1 MTPAEPRDNLSTAQ
15 RALYEIRTLK
25 AKIAELERAQ
35 KEPVAIVGL
44 GVRFPGGASTPDS
57 FWDLLSNGVD
67 AGTEIPSSRW
77 PIDQYYNADPDAPG
91 KMYARHGAFLG
102 DPALFDADF
111 FGISPREAMSLD
123 PQHRLVLEVAWEA
136 LENAG
141 RSPSS
146 LAGSSSGVFLAA
158 SNSDYG
164 RMVYRQ
170 AADIDAYSGIG
181 NIFSVMAGR
190 ISYLLGLHGPSMVV
204 DTACSGSLV
213 ALHLACQSLRARECH
228 LALAG
233 GVNLILSP
241 EIHINFSK
249 SRMMSQ
255 DGKCKTFDAGAD
267 GYVRGEGCGMVVLKR
282 LSDALADGDQVLS
295 VVYSSA
301 VNQDGHSSGLTAPN
315 SIAQEAL
322 LRHALASAGIEPGEI
337 DYIEAHGTGT
347 SLGDPIEAR
356 ALSAVFG
363 SQHTS
368 TKPLIA
374 GSVKSN
380 IGHLEAAAG
389 VAGLIKVVLAL
400 QHEQIPPSLHFHKLN
415 PHIEWGDTVQV
426 PTEPHPWA
434 RGARRRLAG
443 VSSFGFSGTNA
454 HVILGDA
461 QVPEKQQPKPER
473 PLHIMTISART
484 DAALDTLVE
493 QDAVELARTDAS
505 LADIC
510 YTANAGR
517 AQFPVRTFYTGASK
531 DDILR
536 APIARG
542 RSEGVPEVV
551 FLFPGQGA
559 QYAGMGKELFDT
571 QPVFRQAM
579 EECAAHL
586 AGKIETP
593 LYEVLWGGATHLL
606 PQTAYAQPALFAVE
620 YSLARLWQSW
630 GIEPA
635 VVLGH
640 SVGEYVAACIAGVYG
655 LADGLKLIAARA
667 RLMQGAG
674 GRGGMLAM
682 QAGEAAA
689 RSAMVGLEQRV
700 SLAAVNAPDSVV
712 VSGYE
717 EELGQVEQRLL
728 QAGVRVKRLA
738 VSHGFHS
745 PQMAEIEEAWERKV
759 AEVSF
764 HKPQL
769 EMISS
774 VTGKAVRGEE
784 LSQASYWREQVRQ
797 PVRFAA
803 AMEEVRA
810 YGVFVEAGPGATL
823 GGLGRQ
829 CLDQR
834 ERLWA
839 TSLRSGRGEW
849 EQMLES
855 LAALYVRGAEVDWE
869 GFDKPYDRRKVSL
882 PTYPFQRQ
890 RYWIETKPRKSQ
902 ADGHGLLGRSLEIA
916 GTSPTK
922 VWESVV
928 GFADQPYLADHRA
941 MGNAI
946 FPLTGYL
953 EMALAA
959 GGSHSALGDI
969 VIWEPLVLAAEED
982 RTVQTIHR
990 GDVLEIFSR
999 QEGTWKQHFTARV
1012 LAAETP
1018 SQGVAPQASCGGMRR
1033 LENIDSLYADMR
1045 RRGMDFG
1052 PAFRTIQELWVGSGE
1067 SIARVAGA
1075 GLDHSDVYHI
1085 HPAILDGC
1093 FQAIAAAL
1101 PQGSEDLYLPA
1112 RLERFQLH
1120 RASSRPLW
1128 SHAVRRPESKQN
1140 TTTFDLRVFDENG
1153 LVAEARGMEF
1163 VRVAA
1168 RRQVPA
1174 FEVRWEEQLCG
1185 PMPAVMSGNWLIL
1198 ADRTGLGTSLAQEL
1212 SGLGARCVLLTD
1224 SSQLKPTLS
1233 ANDWS
1238 GVIDLWSLDASS
1250 AGERNIAA
1258 LDAAQRQVCGKAL
1271 EMVQALAAATY
1282 AHPPRLW
1289 LVTRG
1294 TQAISPVSDSIAM
1307 PQAMLWG
1314 MANAIAEEHPEWRC
1328 VRIDLDPAGP
1338 ASEAASLSAEIA
1350 GGGEDR
1356 VAFRAAKRLVSRFAI
1371 RPPRNRI
1378 EQPKRLTTPSR
1389 GILENLQVLP
1399 AARHS
1404 KIPRGCVQIE
1414 TRAAGLNF
1422 RDVLNV
1428 LGMFTGPLGSECVGR
1443 VDALGDGVEGLAE
1456 GDEVVA
1462 FAPGTHDGY
1471 VIADARLV
1479 APKPNNLT
1487 SVEAA
1492 TLPTAFLTAQYT
1504 LRHLAKIG
1512 AGDRVLIH
1520 AATGGVGL
1528 AAVQIAQR
1536 AGAEIFATAGS
1547 DRKRAFLRELGV
1559 PHIMDSRSLDFGR
1572 EILERTGG
1580 RGVDIVL
1587 NSLAG
1592 DFIATSFSALAPR
1605 GRFIEI
1611 GKRDIWSAEQVA
1623 HLGKDIRYHIVDL
1636 GGAAIEEPEVIGHML
1651 REIVKAVERQELRP
1665 LRAVQYGFDEAVAA
1679 YRYMAQAQHIGKVV
1693 LCQSRCAADIVAD
1706 ASYLVT
1712 GGFGGI
1718 GSQLLRW
1725 LVQRGARNV
1734 VLVGRHDPA
1743 AAAREAIA
1751 WAEAQGARVL
1761 VRLADIADM
1770 GQAATLF
1777 SEIAAAMPP
1786 LRGILHAAGLL
1797 DDGVLTEQTWD
1808 RFERVLAPKTIG
1820 SWILHQL
1827 ASSTPLDFFVMFSS
1841 MAAILGAPGQA
1852 NYAAA
1857 NAFQDALAHERR
1869 RLGLP
1874 AISVNWGAWA
1884 DGMAAREGLKVRQ
1897 RRFGLEP
1904 MSAEEALRM
1913 LDYVLLDKPAQVAVG
1928 LIQWSKIAEKYGQD
1942 AGASPAAGSGDQEGH
1957 SRATDVSFSERL
1969 AAAPDTRRA
1978 ALLSEHVH
1986 ALALRVLGFLS
1997 TRRLDL
2003 QKPLSELGMDSL
2015 MAIEFRNILSTEL
2028 GRNFPSTLLFNY
2040 PAIED
2045 ITAAVVELLY
2055 GDKGAKAPVEVSSE
2069 VSPNPLD
2076 IIEDLSD
2083 EEVDRLLAGKLGGAN
2098 G

>member
-1 MTPAEPRDNLSTAQ
+1 
-15 RALYEIRTLK
+15 
-25 AKIAELERAQ
+25 
-35 KEPVAIVGL
+35 
-44 GVRFPGGASTPDS
+44 
-57 FWDLLSNGVD
+57 
-67 AGTEIPSSRW
+67 
-77 PIDQYYNADPDAPG
+77 
-91 KMYARHGAFLG
+91 
-102 DPALFDADF
+102 
-111 FGISPREAMSLD
+111 
-123 PQHRLVLEVAWEA
+123 
-136 LENAG
+136 
-141 RSPSS
+141 
-146 LAGSSSGVFLAA
+146 
-158 SNSDYG
+158 
-164 RMVYRQ
+164 
-170 AADIDAYSGIG
+170 
-181 NIFSVMAGR
+181 
-190 ISYLLGLHGPSMVV
+190 
-204 DTACSGSLV
+204 
-213 ALHLACQSLRARECH
+213 
-228 LALAG
+228 
-233 GVNLILSP
+233 
-241 EIHINFSK
+241 
-249 SRMMSQ
+249 
-255 DGKCKTFDAGAD
+255 
-267 GYVRGEGCGMVVLKR
+267 
-282 LSDALADGDQVLS
+282 
-295 VVYSSA
+295 
-301 VNQDGHSSGLTAPN
+301 
-315 SIAQEAL
+315 
-322 LRHALASAGIEPGEI
+322 
-337 DYIEAHGTGT
+337 
-347 SLGDPIEAR
+347 
-356 ALSAVFG
+356 
-363 SQHTS
+363 
-368 TKPLIA
+368 
-374 GSVKSN
+374 
-380 IGHLEAAAG
+380 
-389 VAGLIKVVLAL
+389 
-400 QHEQIPPSLHFHKLN
+400 
-415 PHIEWGDTVQV
+415 
-426 PTEPHPWA
+426 
-434 RGARRRLAG
+434 
-443 VSSFGFSGTNA
+443 
-454 HVILGDA
+454 
-461 QVPEKQQPKPER
+461 
-473 PLHIMTISART
+473 
-484 DAALDTLVE
+484 
-493 QDAVELARTDAS
+493 
-505 LADIC
+505 
-510 YTANAGR
+510 
-517 AQFPVRTFYTGASK
+517 
-531 DDILR
+531 
-536 APIARG
+536 
-542 RSEGVPEVV
+542 
-551 FLFPGQGA
+551 
-559 QYAGMGKELFDT
+559 
-571 QPVFRQAM
+571 
-579 EECAAHL
+579 
-586 AGKIETP
+586 
-593 LYEVLWGGATHLL
+593 
-606 PQTAYAQPALFAVE
+606 
-620 YSLARLWQSW
+620 
-630 GIEPA
+630 
-635 VVLGH
+635 
-640 SVGEYVAACIAGVYG
+640 
-655 LADGLKLIAARA
+655 
-667 RLMQGAG
+667 
-674 GRGGMLAM
+674 
-682 QAGEAAA
+682 
-689 RSAMVGLEQRV
+689 
-700 SLAAVNAPDSVV
+700 
-712 VSGYE
+712 
-717 EELGQVEQRLL
+717 
-728 QAGVRVKRLA
+728 
-738 VSHGFHS
+738 
-745 PQMAEIEEAWERKV
+745 
-759 AEVSF
+759 
-764 HKPQL
+764 
-769 EMISS
+769 
-774 VTGKAVRGEE
+774 
-784 LSQASYWREQVRQ
+784 
-797 PVRFAA
+797 
-803 AMEEVRA
+803 MEEVRA

-1665 LRAVQYGFDEAVAA
+1665 LPAVQYGFDEAVAA

-1827 ASSTPLDFFVMFSS
+1827 TSSTPLDFFVMFSS